1 MKRYIKSN
9 SHVLHNYL
17 DEVYETSKE
26 AIAFAE
32 EHKDEVISYINDTT
46 DLLEYDF
53 QYACIDRMIELL
65 EAQDLYVS
73 DTVRSYLVDMFDGY
87 GFA

>member
-9 SHVLHNYL
+9 SRALHDYL
-17 DEVYETSKE
+17 DEVDKTSKE

-32 EHKDEVISYINDTT
+32 KHKDEVISYINDTT
-46 DLLEYDF
+46 DLWEYDF
-53 QYACIDRMIELL
+53 QDACIDKMIELL
-65 EAQDLYVS
+65 EGQGLYVS
-73 DTVRSYLVDMFDGY
+73 DTAKSYVVDMFDGY